1 MHRAVAAPL
10 LSTHISSNV
19 LLLLQTNL
27 QSQHINT
34 SRILFLRTIAM
45 SAGSFRIFETRV
57 DDLTDATLPKAQR
70 VPTVLLNSSGP
81 LLAHK

>member
-1 MHRAVAAPL
+1 
-10 LSTHISSNV
+10 
-19 LLLLQTNL
+19 
-27 QSQHINT
+27 
-34 SRILFLRTIAM
+34 M

-70 VPTVLLNSSGP
+70 VPTVLLNSSGT